1 MGADAE
7 VRESNPTQN
16 RGDSTEIASRVRND
30 SIAGSPNDG
39 ADRNSVIYTMF
50 DLSGTAIPTDFVTAF
65 RMTYRNNVT
74 AFRMTYRNNNLTGS
88 RIQDTVTPNPAIRT
102 GMAIYG
108 ANPAAIDDG
117 PAYDSTVP

>member
-7 VRESNPTQN
+7 VRESNPIQN

-65 RMTYRNNVT
+65 RMTYRNN
-74 AFRMTYRNNNLTGS
+74 NLTGS